1 MAEEKP
7 YLTGRTYIFRLPK
20 GKDLLESLADFCH
33 DNQVKCGVV
42 MVIGS
47 VENATLGW
55 YDQSKKR
62 YEKTV
67 VNAQMELLS
76 LTGNI
81 SIQDNRPQ
89 VHAHAMLTGKDYNV
103 IGGHLFPGTKI
114 YVCEAYIQELVG
126 EPKVRRTDKVT
137 KLSLWA

>member
-7 YLTGRTYIFRLPK
+7 YLTGRTYLFKLPK

-42 MVIGS
+42 SVVGS
-47 VENATLGW
+47 VANATVGY
-55 YDQSKKR
+55 YDQSKKK
-62 YEKTV
+62 YEKKV
-67 VNAQMELLS
+67 INEEMELLS
-76 LTGNI
+76 LTGNV

-89 VHAHAMLTGKDYNV
+89 VHAHVVFAGKDYNAV
-103 IGGHLFPGTKI
+103 GGHLMPGTKI

-126 EPKVRRTDKVT
+126 EPKVRRMDKVT

>member
-7 YLTGRTYIFRLPK
+7 YLTGRTYLFRLPK

-33 DNQVKCGVV
+33 DNQVKCGIVNVV
-42 MVIGS
+42 GS
-47 VENATLGW
+47 VSNATIGC
-55 YDQSKKR
+55 YDQNKKK
-62 YEKTV
+62 YDKTV
-67 VNAQMELLS
+67 INQEMELIS
-76 LTGNI
+76 LCGNI

-89 VHAHAMLTGKDYNV
+89 VHAHVVMAGKDNQA

-126 EPKVRRTDKVT
+126 EPKVSRADKVT